1 MPAMRHISTF
11 AIVLLFALSPLPTAA
26 ANTDDAIAF
35 VQNLGDS
42 VIEVL
47 KSPETTPEQRHVKY
61 QELLERGFALNT
73 IARFVL
79 GRYWRAATPEQQR
92 EYLGLFRLF
101 VLEIYASRLDSYSG
115 QSFTIVKAH
124 PIGDKDTLVNT
135 EVSQTDAEPLRV
147 DYRVRARQGSYKIID
162 VIVEGISLVR
172 AQREEFASIIK
183 HEGFDG
189 LLELMPNY
197 DGAAPSN

>member
-1 MPAMRHISTF
+1 MSVIRRISSL
-11 AIVLLFALSPLPTAA
+11 AIILLLALSPLPTAA

-47 KSPETTPEQRHVKY
+47 KSPETTPEQRHVKF
-61 QELLERGFALNT
+61 QEILDRGFAVNT
-73 IARFVL
+73 IGRFAL
-79 GRYWRAATPEQQR
+79 GRHWRAATPEQRQ
-92 EYLGLFRLF
+92 EYLRLFRLY
-101 VLEIYASRLDSYSG
+101 VLEVYASRLDNYSG
-115 QSFTIVKAH
+115 QSFTVVKAH
-124 PIGDKDTLVNT
+124 PIDDEDTLVNT

-189 LLELMPNY
+189 LLELMRNY